1 MKNLILSTDSY
12 KQTHYLQYPN
22 GMTYMHDYIESRG
35 GSYGVTKFFGLQYYL
50 KEYLSKPITKEMV
63 EEAKEIC
70 KLHGV
75 PFNEEGWNYIAKL
88 GYLPIKIRAVEE
100 GVVVPNH
107 NVLITVESTDEKIAW
122 ITGFVETLI
131 MKVWYPITVATFSYK
146 IKKIIKEFL
155 DKTSDNPESELL
167 TRFHDFGYRGVSSEE
182 SAGIGGMSHLVNFRG
197 TDTLNAVLYAKK
209 YYNCEMAGFSIP
221 ASEHST
227 MTSWKKENEEKAF
240 ENMIDKFQGP
250 VSIVS
255 DSYNFFNAVDYIVGE
270 DLKEKI
276 KNHKE
281 GPVIIRLDSG
291 DAITNVLFALESLER
306 NFGAV
311 INSKGF
317 KVLNDVRIIQG
328 DGINEDTIWDLCKI
342 IMENGYSI
350 ENVAFGCG
358 GALLQGNSHS
368 SINRDTHRFAMKCSA
383 AIVNGELI
391 DIYKNPITDRGKVSK
406 KGILD
411 LIYENG
417 EFKTINIEKDKPHKN
432 SVMKTVFENGKIL
445 KEYTFDE
452 VRNNENKYKLK

>member
-1 MKNLILSTDSY
+1 MKNLILKTDSY
-12 KQTHYLQYPN
+12 KQSHYLQYPEE
-22 GMTYMHDYIESRG
+22 MTYMHDYIESRG

-75 PFNEEGWNYIAKL
+75 PFNEDGWNYIAEL

-107 NVLITVESTDEKIAW
+107 NVLITVESTDEKVAW

-131 MKVWYPITVATFSYK
+131 MKIWYPITVTTFSYK

-182 SAGIGGMSHLVNFRG
+182 SAGIGGMAHLVNFRG

-276 KNHKE
+276 KNHKN
-281 GPVIIRLDSG
+281 GPVIIRPDSG

-317 KVLNDVRIIQG
+317 KVLNNVRIIQG

>member
-1 MKNLILSTDSY
+1 MKNLILTTDSY
-12 KQTHYLQYPN
+12 KQTHYLQYPEE
-22 GMTYMHDYIESRG
+22 MTYMHDYIESRG

-75 PFNEEGWNYIAKL
+75 PFNEDGWNYIAEL

-107 NVLITVESTDEKIAW
+107 NVLITVESTDEKVAW

-182 SAGIGGMSHLVNFRG
+182 SAGIGGMAHLVNFRG

-209 YYNCEMAGFSIP
+209 YYNCKMAGFSIP
-221 ASEHST
+221 ASEHSN
-227 MTSWKKENEEKAF
+227 MTYWKKENEEKAF

-276 KNHKE
+276 KNHKN
-281 GPVIIRLDSG
+281 GPVIIRPDSG

-317 KVLNDVRIIQG
+317 KVLNNVRIIQG

-383 AIVNGELI
+383 AIINGELI

>member
-1 MKNLILSTDSY
+1 MKNLILKTDSY
-12 KQTHYLQYPN
+12 KQSHYLQYPN

-75 PFNEEGWNYIAKL
+75 PFNEEGWNYIAEL
-88 GYLPIKIRAVEE
+88 GYLPIKIKAVEE
-100 GVVVPNH
+100 GIVVPNH
-107 NVLITVESTDEKIAW
+107 NVLITVESTDEKVAW

-131 MKVWYPITVATFSYK
+131 MKVWYPITVTTFSYK

-182 SAGIGGMSHLVNFRG
+182 SAGIGGMAHLVNFRG

-276 KNHKE
+276 KNHKN
-281 GPVIIRLDSG
+281 GPVIIRPDSG

-317 KVLNDVRIIQG
+317 KVLNNVRIIQG

>member
-12 KQTHYLQYPN
+12 KQSHYLQYPN

-122 ITGFVETLI
+122 ITGFIETLI

-255 DSYNFFNAVDYIVGE
+255 DSYNFFNAVDYIAGE

-276 KNHKE
+276 KNHKN
-281 GPVIIRLDSG
+281 GPVIIRPDSG

-306 NFGAV
+306 NFGSV
-311 INSKGF
+311 TNSKGF

-383 AIVNGELI
+383 AIINGELI

>member
-12 KQTHYLQYPN
+12 KQSHYLQYPN

-63 EEAKEIC
+63 QEAKGIC

-107 NVLITVESTDEKIAW
+107 NVLITVESTDEKVAW

-131 MKVWYPITVATFSYK
+131 MKVWYPITVTTFSYK

-182 SAGIGGMSHLVNFRG
+182 SAGIGGMAHLVNFRG

-209 YYNCEMAGFSIP
+209 YYNCKMAGFSIP

-276 KNHKE
+276 KNHKN
-281 GPVIIRLDSG
+281 GPVIIRPDSG

-306 NFGAV
+306 NFGSV
-311 INSKGF
+311 TNSKGF

-383 AIVNGELI
+383 AIINGELI